1 MKKLMRQQ
9 LVLLAVA
16 LVAGL
21 SLTACKQGGQ
31 KAMKMPPADVDVV
44 TVKTEPIDLKVEL
57 PGRTVPYRIAEVR
70 PQVGGIIQKRLF
82 TEGGEVKAGQ
92 VLYQIDPAIFQATFD
107 SAKANLA
114 KAEATEKSARIKAD
128 SYRILVKTKAVSDLD
143 QVQMEAAWKQAV
155 ADVAAAKAALESA
168 RINLDYT
175 KVTAPISGRIG
186 KSSVTE
192 GALVTAQQGTALA
205 TIQQLN
211 PIYVDVNQASS
222 EMLQLKKEVLAGKA
236 LDVEQPK
243 SPVAVVLD
251 DGSVYGQQGTLQ
263 FSDVTVNQ
271 NTGTVTL
278 RAIIN
283 NPKDELLPGMFV
295 RARVDT
301 GIQPAAIL
309 IPASSVLHD
318 EKGATYVLVANKDS
332 ISEVHPIRTGQNV
345 GDRIVVT
352 QGLQPGDRV
361 ITDGFQKFRPGA
373 PVIVKGAAAPAAAP
387 TAAPAS
393 STAKPAKAE

>member
-1 MKKLMRQQ
+1 MKLLRPQ
-9 LVLLAVA
+9 LVFLTVA
-16 LVAGL
+16 LVASL
-21 SLTACKQGGQ
+21 PLTACKTEK
-31 KAMKMPPADVDVV
+31 KAAMQMPPAEVDVV
-44 TVKTEPIDLKVEL
+44 TVKTEPVDLTVEL
-57 PGRTVPYRIAEVR
+57 PGRTVPHRIAEVR

-92 VLYQIDPAIFQATFD
+92 VLYQIDPAIFQATYD
-107 SAKANLA
+107 SSKANLA
-114 KAEATEKSARIKAD
+114 RAEAAEKSASIKAE
-128 SYRILVKTKAVSDLD
+128 SYRALVKTKAVSSLD

-155 ADVAAAKAALESA
+155 ADVASAKAALESA
-168 RINLDYT
+168 RINLNYT

-211 PIYVDVNQASS
+211 PIYVDVNQSSS
-222 EMLQLKKEVLAGKA
+222 EMLQLKKEILAGKA
-236 LDVEQPK
+236 KDVEQPQ

-251 DGSVYGQQGTLQ
+251 DGSVYSQQGSLQ

-278 RAIIN
+278 RAIVN
-283 NPKDELLPGMFV
+283 NPENELLPGMFV
-295 RARVDT
+295 RARVDK

-309 IPASSVLHD
+309 IPASSVLHN
-318 EKGATYVLVANKDS
+318 EKGATYVLVANKES

-373 PVIVKGAAAPAAAP
+373 PVMVKSAAAAATAP
-387 TAAPAS
+387 TDAPAS